1 MDFVFNKK
9 YMPLFR
15 SLPDVRYYV
24 MTGGR
29 ASGKSFALSAG
40 VGTELFSLPTKKN
53 ILYLRQTLVSANI
66 SIIPEF
72 FKRIEEMGYNQYAK
86 MGKTEIV
93 NLYSGSRIFF
103 RGIQTSRGSNEA
115 NLKSV
120 SNVSTVYV
128 DEAQELVDED
138 VFDRID
144 LSLRDL
150 EVNNRVVLSLNPT
163 SVDHWIYRRFFR
175 DANIDD
181 EFNGIVGN
189 VCYIH
194 TDYRENSH
202 LPKGYKEMA
211 EEMKAKDLEKYE
223 NIWLGRWRRNKEGAL
238 WRADT
243 MINPYRLPAES
254 LPSLLKSL
262 DRIVIA
268 IDPAVT
274 GQKGKSDETG
284 IVVAGI
290 RNNGAGKGCEFFVLG
305 DYSVTGSPNEWVR
318 IVSAKFRELEADRVI
333 GEVNNGGD
341 LIETVIRNYDRG
353 ISYSSVRATRGKIVR
368 AEPISELYE
377 RGLVHHVGFFPE
389 MEKQMCEYTG
399 EASEKSP
406 DRMDALVWALT
417 ELSSRTSGRPFIL
430 A

>member
-1 MDFVFNKK
+1 MDFVFNRK

-40 VGTELFSLPTKKN
+40 VGTELFSLPKKKN

-72 FKRIEEMGYNQYAK
+72 FKRIEEMGYSQYAK
-86 MGKTEIV
+86 MGKTEIA
-93 NLYSGSRIFF
+93 NLFSGSRIFF

-163 SVDHWIYRRFFR
+163 SVDHWMYRRFFR
-175 DANIDD
+175 DAGVDD
-181 EFNGIVGN
+181 EFNGIRGN

-194 TDYRENSH
+194 TDYRDNAH
-202 LPKGYKEMA
+202 LPDGYRAMA
-211 EEMKAKDLEKYE
+211 EEMRAKDLEKYE

-238 WRADT
+238 WRAET
-243 MINPYRLPAES
+243 MIEPFRLPAES
-254 LPSLLKSL
+254 LGGILDTL

-284 IVVAGI
+284 IVAVGR
-290 RNNGAGKGCEFFVLG
+290 RNHGAGGGCEYYVLG
-305 DYSVTGSPNEWVR
+305 DFSLTGTPNEWAR
-318 IVSAKFRELEADRVI
+318 LVSAKFKELSADRVI

-353 ISYSSVRATRGKIVR
+353 VSYASVRASRGKIVR

-377 RGLVHHVGFFPE
+377 RGLVHHVGYFPE
-389 MEKQMCEYTG
+389 MERQMCEYTG
-399 EASEKSP
+399 EVGEKSP
-406 DRMDALVWALT
+406 DRMDALVWGLT
-417 ELSSRTSGRPFIL
+417 DLSRGNGGGGLIL